1 MANGFASP
9 SISLPSVG
17 TSFATSES
25 KALVPYSPSGMGGI
39 AKSMSPFFKHFLIL
53 VEETIFLEYL
63 KGFIFNNR

>member
-25 KALVPYSPSGMGGI
+25 KALVPYSPSSIMDNVN
-39 AKSMSPFFKHFLIL
+39 APNPDAMLSYLIL
-53 VEETIFLEYL
+53 V
-63 KGFIFNNR
+63 